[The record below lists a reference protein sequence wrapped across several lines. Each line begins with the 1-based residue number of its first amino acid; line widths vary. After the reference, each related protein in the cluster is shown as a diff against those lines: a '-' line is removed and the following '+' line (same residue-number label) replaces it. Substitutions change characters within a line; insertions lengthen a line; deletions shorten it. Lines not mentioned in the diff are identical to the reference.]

1 MLMKILCT
9 IVSFLISQNI
19 KTKLYFFQII
29 KLEQFELQAN
39 FYAKKKQNQTAVN
52 AYLNKF

>member
-1 MLMKILCT
+1 MLMKILYT
-9 IVSFLISQNI
+9 IVSFLVSQNI
-19 KTKLYFFQII
+19 KNKLYFQII